1 MRNVKGGGMLAVD
14 GAVYAA
20 KAGDTWDLISFK
32 AREEET
38 LMRLLIAANPNLS
51 HIVVFEGGEKVRIP
65 EIPES
70 TNTESLPPWR
80 Q

>member
-1 MRNVKGGGMLAVD
+1 MLAVD
-14 GAVYAA
+14 DSIYVA

-32 AREEET
+32 AWEEET
-38 LMRLLIAANPNLS
+38 LMHLLIAANPNLS

-65 EIPES
+65 KISES
-70 TNTESLPPWR
+70 VNTESLPPWR